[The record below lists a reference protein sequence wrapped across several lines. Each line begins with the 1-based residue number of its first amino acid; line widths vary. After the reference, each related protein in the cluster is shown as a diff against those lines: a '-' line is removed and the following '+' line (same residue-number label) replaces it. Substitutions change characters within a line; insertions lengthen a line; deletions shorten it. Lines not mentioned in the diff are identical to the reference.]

1 MSENPVLRP
10 IDFQPVQHQGE
21 PMWLL
26 RDPLQLS
33 PRQLLVPPA
42 LAQVLIFCDGS
53 RDLPEIHRA
62 VSDHL
67 GFPIPYDTVAHLLTQ
82 LDESFLLDNRRS
94 RHAKKDLLAAFRA
107 QPARPPAIAGLSYA
121 ADPVILRN
129 ELTEYGFGDDLS
141 GWSHEAAAGTRAII
155 SPHIDYMRGGP
166 VYART
171 WARAKAA
178 VADADLVVMFGTDH
192 NGGLG
197 SLTLTR
203 LPYATPFGVI
213 PTDTELVDKLAHS
226 IGEDAAYALELNHQQ
241 EHAIELSAV
250 WLHHIAGD
258 NPPPMVPVLCGSFH
272 HFVTR
277 GGHPESDPTLEAFLE
292 TLQRET
298 AGRRVLAVASVDFA
312 HVGPN
317 FGDEFAM
324 DGPRREQLRRQ
335 DASLM
340 EAISQG
346 DATRFYNEIAA
357 VEDQN
362 RICGFSSIYLLLRY
376 LDITKGVTIAYDHCA

>member
-1 MSENPVLRP
+1 
-10 IDFQPVQHQGE
+10 
-21 PMWLL
+21 MWLL

-33 PRQLLVPPA
+33 GKQLIVPPV
-42 LAQVLIFCDGS
+42 LAQILIFCDGS
-53 RDLPEIHRA
+53 RDLAQVHQA
-62 VSDHL
+62 VTDHL
-67 GFPIPYDTVAHLLTQ
+67 GFPIPYDTVAHLLAQ
-82 LDESFLLDNRRS
+82 LDESYLLDNQRS
-94 RHAKKDLLAAFRA
+94 RQARADLLTNFRA
-107 QPARPPAIAGLSYA
+107 QDARPPAIAGLSYA
-121 ADPVILRN
+121 ADPIILRN
-129 ELTEYGFGDDLS
+129 ELSEYAYGDDLS
-141 GWSHEAAAGTRAII
+141 GWPPENGAGTRAII

-166 VYART
+166 VYARV
-171 WARAKAA
+171 WARAQAA
-178 VADADLVVMFGTDH
+178 VAEADLVVMFGTDH

-213 PTDTELVDKLAHS
+213 PTDTELIDKLAQS
-226 IGEDAAYALELNHQQ
+226 IGEEAAFALELNHQQ

-250 WLHHIAGD
+250 WLHHVAGA

-272 HFVTR
+272 HFVAQ
-277 GGHPESDPTLEAFLE
+277 GSDPAVDPALEAFLQ

-312 HVGPN
+312 HVGPT
-317 FGDEFAM
+317 FGDDFAM

-346 DATRFYNEIAA
+346 DAARFFHEIAA
-357 VEDQN
+357 IEDQN

-376 LDITKGVTIAYDHCA
+376 LDINNGVTIAYDHCAADDQDSSLVSIAGMLLA